1 MANFKSGY
9 FVIPVDDNDNSV
21 RIRDKFGSIRFSIN
35 PLVVTVMYVKVNV
48 INIGTKSASEA
59 ILIDFISNDEAKKGL
74 VELRFEMDKIKN
86 RVITEEVKKEESL
99 KQLDTGVDF
108 LSIYETGTTQSS
120 PTSSIANKTI
130 DERITELVSKLS
142 DDFTSLKDQ
151 KNIQISLNPI
161 GSWGV
166 NVNEHVDILGLSFS
180 EKSDGIPNVYINGVH
195 LTIGTNSQ
203 SISYLSDGISI
214 SNVINVGSKIYLNP
228 HLLDYEIDQ
237 TDVIT
242 IHYLTY

>member
-1 MANFKSGY
+1 MANFKSGF
-9 FVIPVDDNDNSV
+9 FVIPVDETDTSV
-21 RIRDKFGSIRFSIN
+21 RIRDKFGSVRYSIN
-35 PLVVTVMYVKVNV
+35 PTVVTVMFVKVNV
-48 INIGTKSASEA
+48 INIGTKSANEP
-59 ILIDFISNDEAKKGL
+59 IVIDFATNEEAKRGL
-74 VELRFEMDKIKN
+74 LELRYEMDKIKN
-86 RVITEEVKKEESL
+86 RINTEEIKKEESL
-99 KQLDTGVDF
+99 KQLETGVDF
-108 LSIYETGTTQSS
+108 LSIYETGSTQSA
-120 PTSSIANKTI
+120 TSSTTNRTI
-130 DERITELVSKLS
+130 EERITDFVSKLS

-228 HLLDYEIDQ
+228 HLLDYEIDE